1 MSQIASQIDRT
12 HYLLDTNTISQMMKN
27 PQGIVAQR
35 MQQITENAISS
46 GNPAPICTSVIVQG
60 ELLFRLAKNPS
71 NRLLAAYATTMKYI
85 PVLSL
90 EPVVAQHYSQIR
102 LALTLAG
109 TPIGGNDLLIAA
121 HGLALSSTVVTDNED
136 EFRRVAGLKVEN
148 WSKTG

>member
-1 MSQIASQIDRT
+1 MSQIVSQIDRT
-12 HYLLDTNTISQMMKN
+12 NYLLDTNTISQMMKN

-60 ELLFRLAKNPS
+60 ELLFGLAKNPS

-85 PVLSL
+85 PVLGL
-90 EPVVAQHYSQIR
+90 EAAAAQHYSQIR

-109 TPIGGNDLLIAA
+109 TPIGGNDLLIAS
-121 HGLALSSTVVTDNED
+121 HGLALGSTVVTDNED
-136 EFRRVAGLKVEN
+136 EFRRVVGLKVEN
-148 WSKTG
+148 WSKP